1 MKSDQEL
8 IDAVNKGQLDAFE
21 VLYYRYRDWIFSL
34 AWRFT
39 GNQID
44 ALDVLQETYLYFL
57 GKFPCFKLT
66 ASLTTF
72 FYPAVKHISLNI
84 REKRRKFTS
93 PDGISEEIIDSKEST
108 EHAADC
114 DFGELAAALQVLPEE
129 LREILLMKYVDEMSQ
144 EEISQ
149 ALNMPL
155 GTVKS
160 RLHRALQT
168 LRQDARTRSYFLE

>member
-8 IDAVNKGQLDAFE
+8 IEAINKGQLDAFE
-21 VLYYRYRDWIFSL
+21 VLYYRYRDWIYSL

-39 GNQID
+39 GSQND

-57 GKFPCFKLT
+57 GKFPGFKLT
-66 ASLTTF
+66 ASITTF

-84 REKRRKFTS
+84 KHKQSKFTS
-93 PDGISEEIIDSKEST
+93 PDGISQEIIDSKEQ
-108 EHAADC
+108 AADGNS
-114 DFGELAAALQVLPEE
+114 GELAVVLKILPEE
-129 LREILLMKYVDEMSQ
+129 LREVLLMKYVDEMSQ
-144 EEISQ
+144 EEIAQ
-149 ALNMPL
+149 ALNTPL